1 MIIILLIY
9 NYIAIINLFIEY
21 CTYNSRLLSCIML
34 YGRNKKKREKKKKKE
49 KIANRLQIE
58 NFELRYISLIFN
70 ISEKP
75 ILNNESLSMNMM

>member
-34 YGRNKKKREKKKKKE
+34 YGRNKKKREKKKKK
-49 KIANRLQIE
+49 K
-58 NFELRYISLIFN
+58 
-70 ISEKP
+70 K
-75 ILNNESLSMNMM
+75 

>member
-34 YGRNKKKREKKKKKE
+34 YGRNKKKKEKKKKRKNS
-49 KIANRLQIE
+49 KSITNRK
-58 NFELRYISLIFN
+58 F
-70 ISEKP
+70 
-75 ILNNESLSMNMM
+75 